1 MPFLSIIIAALKID
15 TALKTTL
22 NSLFDQHFQ
31 DIEIIIQGLDENSS
45 SCLEFQSVH
54 DWKGRLLF
62 SGKEDTGIYDAFN
75 KALQYCHGEWI
86 WRFLIK
92 SSMYRYYGICP

>member
-62 SGKEDTGIYDAFN
+62 LEKKILEFTMPLIRLYNTVTENGLF
-75 KALQYCHGEWI
+75 
-86 WRFLIK
+86 FLDLAIFV
-92 SSMYRYYGICP
+92 